1 MSPTSWRPLPGK
13 RAGTHLHVSLEPRL
27 PHACLRLLGTPQVGA
42 WMPYSQQSEA
52 RLLCAADVYFLFGP
66 LAISDLCSF
75 ILSPVE
81 EWPSQYFPLPVYKLS
96 KPQST
101 FLGIIEG
108 WDFRRAFVRWPH
120 SPWDV
125 PPCCIL
131 KLLIKKPSGI
141 WMCFF
146 LCLFFVL
153 KEKTASASLSIAFGT
168 S

>member
-1 MSPTSWRPLPGK
+1 
-13 RAGTHLHVSLEPRL
+13 
-27 PHACLRLLGTPQVGA
+27 
-42 WMPYSQQSEA
+42 MPYSQQSEA
-52 RLLCAADVYFLFGP
+52 RLLRAADVHFLFRP

-75 ILSPVE
+75 ILSPIE

-131 KLLIKKPSGI
+131 KLLIKKKPSGI
-141 WMCFF
+141 
-146 LCLFFVL
+146 
-153 KEKTASASLSIAFGT
+153 
-168 S
+168 